1 MSRSLEEIHEETRQ
15 LVSQERYQQGQQSLE
30 RFVELYLPHHIK
42 NWADHHKIM
51 GNLLEQSINPT
62 WVEDTDSTLVK
73 RGHIDNSLNIKEEG
87 GETPT
92 TIDRNNIIRDTYRPT
107 VKDNLLTS
115 SKDLTRLLFLAPRGF
130 GKSFVCSFFFVLWVI
145 LYKKKTD
152 IILVSATVLLSKRIL
167 RFIRQEL
174 ESNEKILEDFGDLR
188 SEKWTEDL
196 IILANG
202 VQLAAKG
209 RGFQIRGFRPDLIIC
224 DDLEDEETIY
234 SSEQREK
241 TEHWFFRTLIPT
253 LKPGQGLVYVGTK
266 LHQFSLIAKLEDRKE
281 FHTKFFAA
289 LDKKGK
295 SIWPEQWPT
304 KRLEDLR
311 DSMGEYAFQAEYMN
325 NPISLEDQ
333 PIKPY
338 MLDDVKV
345 EGKLVNS
352 ILAIDP
358 AISMKESSDPR
369 AFVLMGQFRNE
380 KREIT
385 GFREI
390 YSEAGIWSIEEQLDR
405 IMRIV
410 KAYDPNTIVV
420 EQVAFQK
427 IFAVNLM
434 KRMREEGVFIP
445 VRQAE
450 LGMGRNKRPKDKFT
464 RLMEVVHLFEQKL
477 VEIRSEDLRK
487 ELLSFPHG
495 DHDDLVDAT
504 VFALYPIMRDARG
517 KAMSKHKLEGYG
529 FETKKATVFKEIR
542 PGVWGSTPG
551 DPPPPKVG
559 GTRILSIG
567 KK

>member
-1 MSRSLEEIHEETRQ
+1 MSKSLEVIHEELAQ
-15 LVSQERYQQGQQSLE
+15 HVSQERKQQAEHSLL
-30 RFVELYLPHHIK
+30 RFIELYLPHHATAK
-42 NWADHHKIM
+42 MANHHKVM
-51 GNLLEQSINPT
+51 AQLLEQSIIPIGVST
-62 WVEDTDSTLVK
+62 EQVVEPKNRAITGTTAAYK
-73 RGHIDNSLNIKEEG
+73 EG

-92 TIDRNNIIRDTYRPT
+92 DNSLYNIIEGNYSSR
-107 VKDNLLTS
+107 VKDNLLTD
-115 SKDLTRLLFLAPRGF
+115 SKMKRLLFLAPRGF
-130 GKSFVCSFFFVLWVI
+130 GKSFMCSFFFVLWLI

-174 ESNEKILEDFGDLR
+174 ESNEKILEDFGDMQ

-196 IILANG
+196 IILKNG

-266 LHQFSLIAKLEDRKE
+266 LHQFSLIAKLEERKE
-281 FHTKFFAA
+281 FRTEFFAA
-289 LDKKGK
+289 LVEGK
-295 SIWPEQWPT
+295 SIWEEQWPT
-304 KRLEDLR
+304 QRLNELR
-311 DSMGEYAFQAEYMN
+311 ESMGEYAFQAEYMN

-333 PIKPY
+333 PIKPD
-338 MLDDVKV
+338 MIDGVKI

-352 ILAIDP
+352 VLAIDP

-369 AFVLMGQFRNE
+369 AFVLMGQYRDKNGQ
-380 KREIT
+380 IT
-385 GFREI
+385 GFKEI
-390 YSEAGIWSIEEQLDR
+390 HSESGIWSIEEQLDR
-405 IMRIV
+405 IMRIAV
-410 KAYDPNTIVV
+410 AYEPNTIVV

-434 KRMREEGVFIP
+434 KRMRDEGIFIP

-464 RLMEVVHLFEQKL
+464 RLMEIVHLFEQRL
-477 VEIRSEDLRK
+477 VEIRSDDLRK

-495 DHDDLVDAT
+495 DHDDLTDAC
-504 VFALYPIMRDARG
+504 VFALYPIMRDAKG
-517 KAMSKHKLEGYG
+517 KALAKRSLQGHSLDA
-529 FETKKATVFKEIR
+529 KKAWVFKELR
-542 PGVWGSTPG
+542 PGVWGSSPG

-559 GTRILSIG
+559 GGRILSIG
-567 KK
+567 RK